1 MVFKASDCR
10 SLNRVIQL
18 FKITNNL
25 TPAYLQQKLPPLR
38 IENPNLI
45 EEMRARTR
53 RYKNTFYSN
62 AISSW
67 NNIIVNIQGNITKS
81 TIKSRV
87 LKIIR
92 PNSNSFYDIHDPI
105 GLHILFQLR
114 TGLSPL
120 RSHKFRH
127 NFQDTPSDIC
137 ACTRGIEDTKHF
149 FSNAWI
155 LPSIE
160 WGWQLTLRTSSEL
173 TTS

>member
-1 MVFKASDCR
+1 MG
-10 SLNRVIQL
+10 
-18 FKITNNL
+18 
-25 TPAYLQQKLPPLR
+25 
-38 IENPNLI
+38 
-45 EEMRARTR
+45 ARTR

-149 FSNAWI
+149 FFECLDFAVHRMRLATDVTNI
-155 LPSIE
+155 
-160 WGWQLTLRTSSEL
+160 LRTNNLLNLANNVELYLYGDSNLSLNDNKKVLSSTIKYL
-173 TTS
+173 KSTQRFSR